1 MSDLHRSFR
10 GPVIVGA
17 SEEPPF
23 DDAEMRAI
31 ASRRAEAD
39 AIVAAPSPVTA
50 AVEQLLPIVRS
61 SSEPPANVVV
71 RVRED
76 EAGGA
81 AVREIVV
88 PTENADRITIEVS

>member
-1 MSDLHRSFR
+1 M
-10 GPVIVGA
+10 IVGA
-17 SEEPPF
+17 SEEPAF
-23 DDAEMRAI
+23 DEAEMRAI

-39 AIVAAPSPVTA
+39 KTLAAADVPVAS

-61 SSEPPANVVV
+61 SSESEPPANVLV
-71 RVRED
+71 RVRGD
-76 EAGGA
+76 EPGGS

>member
-39 AIVAAPSPVTA
+39 AIVAASPVTS

>member
-17 SEEPPF
+17 SEEPAF

-31 ASRRAEAD
+31 ASCRAEAD
-39 AIVAAPSPVTA
+39 AIVAASPVTS

-88 PTENADRITIEVS
+88 PTENADRITIDVS